1 MDKGFKGTINL
12 NGRPKGAVG
21 SVTAAVRERFN
32 LLVENSIDK
41 LQSDIAS
48 LEPFQRIKVIIELSK
63 FILPTLKS
71 VDVTTAAENDNVF
84 FKTVVVELIDKND
97 GQAED

>member
-1 MDKGFKGTINL
+1 MDNGFKGTINL

-21 SVTAAVRERFN
+21 VVTKEIRERFN
-32 LLVENSIDK
+32 LLVENNIEK
-41 LQSDIAS
+41 LQEDIAS

-71 VDVTTAAENDNVF
+71 VDVTTAADNDDTF
-84 FKTVVVELIDKND
+84 FKKVVVHIIEPND
-97 GQAED
+97 GDND

>member
-12 NGRPKGAVG
+12 NGRPKGSSNVA
-21 SVTAAVRERFN
+21 TREIRERFN
-32 LLVENSIDK
+32 LLVENNIDK
-41 LQSDIAS
+41 LQKDISS

-71 VDVTTAAENDNVF
+71 IEIAETTEEEKGN
-84 FKTVVVELIDKND
+84 FKPITVNLIDPN
-97 GQAED
+97 GI